1 MDGYE
6 DGKLAGYPRTILRKI
21 SFFRRQVCIVQVRE
35 GSPEKGVFMFY
46 CCEGAP

>member
-6 DGKLAGYPRTILRKI
+6 DGKLAGYPRTILRKT
-21 SFFRRQVCIVQVRE
+21 SFFRRQVCNVQERE
-35 GSPEKGVFMFY
+35 GSAEKGVLVFY